1 MKFFSTWWRNAT
13 EILSNRSD
21 PHHIRVLA
29 DWYWKGILLFTFV
42 AVALVFTYGLFGLTR
57 ILSGL
62 SGALDTSAPPP
73 PALDRAGLNAAVS
86 AFDARKAE
94 FDALKT
100 NRSGDVKD
108 PSI

>member
-57 ILSGL
+57 ILGGL

-73 PALDRAGLNAAVS
+73 PALNHAQLDATVA
-86 AFDARKAE
+86 AFDAREAE
-94 FDALKT
+94 FEALKA